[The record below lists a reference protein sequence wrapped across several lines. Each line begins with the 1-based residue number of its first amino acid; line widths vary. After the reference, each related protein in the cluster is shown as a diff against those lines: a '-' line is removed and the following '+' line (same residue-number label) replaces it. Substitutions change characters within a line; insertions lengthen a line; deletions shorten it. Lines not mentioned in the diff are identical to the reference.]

1 MSKIDIRLSTFT
13 YTQSY
18 TIFANGLYFTRAL
31 VNLISVKATLL
42 RRGSTPDQSF
52 MMSRHDFQH
61 FLKLWHYHEE
71 LELVFIEKSEGTRF
85 IGDSIDRFET
95 NDLLLIGS
103 NLPHMFQNDKAFFEP
118 DSTARAVAQVIHFHP
133 QFLNTQ
139 LGQIPEFIPLDQLL
153 KDAALGIRFSKKA
166 TEAVNDEIAK
176 INELSGAASLIC
188 FLNILNIL
196 SQDDYTTIAS
206 PGFVS
211 QFEGVSDE
219 RLGQVYDYVMNHFQ
233 EKISIEEIADLVS
246 MNKASFCRYFK
257 RITQKT
263 FTDFLNDIRIGFAC
277 KMLLENHMSILEV
290 CYHCGYNN
298 VSHFNRQ
305 FRKKMK
311 LSPSAYQR
319 SRVKSV

>member
-1 MSKIDIRLSTFT
+1 M
-13 YTQSY
+13 
-18 TIFANGLYFTRAL
+18 
-31 VNLISVKATLL
+31 VNLLSVKATLL
-42 RRGSTPDQSF
+42 RRGATPHQSF
-52 MMSRHDFQH
+52 MMARHDFPH
-61 FLKLWHYHEE
+61 SLKVWHYHEE
-71 LELVFIEKSEGTRF
+71 LELVLVERSEGTRF
-85 IGDSIDRFET
+85 IGDSIDRFEA

-103 NLPHMFQNDKAFFEP
+103 NLPHMFQNDQAYFEP
-118 DSTARAVAQVIHFHP
+118 ESEARAIASVVHFHP
-133 QFLNTQ
+133 RFLHTEM
-139 LGQIPEFIPLDQLL
+139 GRIPEFMQLNQLL
-153 KDAALGIRFSKKA
+153 KDAALGIKFSKNA
-166 TEAVNDEIAK
+166 TQTVRDQIAGL
-176 INELSGAASLIC
+176 NELNGAASLIS
-188 FLNILNIL
+188 LLSILNTL
-196 SQDDYTTIAS
+196 SQDQYSTIAS

-233 EKISIEEIADLVS
+233 EKISIEEVADLVS

-277 KMLLENHMSILEV
+277 KMLLENQMSILEV

-311 LSPSAYQR
+311 LSPSSYQK
-319 SRVKSV
+319 SRLEHV